1 MGLIEELDVDL
12 DAELGGQA
20 EALHV
25 IAYEEAAH
33 HQLAGLIGADHRQY
47 INDGDIAEKLIGGA
61 IQDSAH
67 RIIGSAHDPLHAH
80 HRAQVVAAMNA
91 ERTGRADQDVLVVI
105 GHADHFVRHHLADGK
120 HQVEA
125 SLGDH
130 AVHLRRP
137 GVVEQT
143 A

>member
-20 EALHV
+20 KALHV
-25 IAYEEAAH
+25 IAHEEAAH
-33 HQLAGLIGADHRQY
+33 HQLACLVGANDGQDVD
-47 INDGDIAEKLIGGA
+47 DGDIAEKFIAGPV
-61 IQDSAH
+61 QDPPH
-67 RIIGSAHDPLHAH
+67 RIIGPPHDPLHAH

-91 ERTGRADQDVLVVI
+91 QRAGRAYQDVLVVI
-105 GHADHFVRHHLADGK
+105 GHADDFVRHHLADGK

-137 GVVEQT
+137 GVVEQ
-143 A
+143 AA